1 MHHIM
6 SWYYVKICFLPIQYQ
21 AVAEMQSTEFP
32 TPLRDAE
39 CVSLLMAYE
48 LYRASQSEDKTT
60 FLEWIACQLCSNNS
74 ERNPAYLF
82 AVSSNILYIHMY
94 MNVHI
99 FNYLCRLCKH
109 AYT

>member
-1 MHHIM
+1 MLLTQISMCCCTWNASHNEL
-6 SWYYVKICFLPIQYQ
+6 VLCQICFLSIQYQ

-60 FLEWIACQLCSNNS
+60 FLEWIACQLRSNNS
-74 ERNPAYLF
+74 ERTAACLF
-82 AVSSNILYIHMY
+82 AVSSIIY
-94 MNVHI
+94 
-99 FNYLCRLCKH
+99 
-109 AYT
+109 YTYVLK